1 MLYYDRQRYKMVTNE
16 IRCIAKRLEQSV
28 NPHKIYLFGSFARNE
43 ERADSDYDFYL
54 VMADSVTDRLLVSQ
68 TAYRSLRGMKRR
80 SVDIVVGSVSGFEE
94 RKNRKPLESV
104 IDREGVVL
112 YEK

>member
-1 MLYYDRQRYKMVTNE
+1 MVTNE
-16 IRCIAKRLEQSV
+16 IRLIADRLKKSV
-28 NPHKIYLFGSFARNE
+28 EPQKIYLFGSFARGE

-54 VMADSVTDRLLVSQ
+54 VMPDSISDKIAVSQ
-68 TAYRSLRGMKRR
+68 NAYRSLRGLKRR

-94 RKNRKPLESV
+94 RKTRKTLESIIDKEGIV
-104 IDREGVVL
+104 I

>member
-1 MLYYDRQRYKMVTNE
+1 ME
-16 IRCIAKRLEQSV
+16 
-28 NPHKIYLFGSFARNE
+28 
-43 ERADSDYDFYL
+43 
-54 VMADSVTDRLLVSQ
+54 DSVTDRLLVSQ
-68 TAYRSLRGMKRR
+68 TAYRSLRCMKRR

-94 RKNRKPLESV
+94 RKNRKTLESV